1 LKKEEVFMRKFF
13 AFFFAM
19 ILVLSFCFVL
29 SGLTQEKKETEGVYT
44 IKKGDTLWDISAKFL
59 KDPFLWP
66 KLWERNPYITNPH
79 WIYPG
84 NPIQLTAESAKKGAA
99 QEESKNV
106 VEEKPKEAVK
116 EQEIKKEQ
124 EVKKPEPAPV
134 EKKPE
139 TVAEQKPAPPELKPL
154 PLEEEAA
161 EEEEEAI
168 PEEKPVKA
176 EKKRVYFREIRS
188 AGFMSDIEYRGI
200 GIVLESKEGKNLM
213 SAGDIIYLTF
223 RTSEPISIGDKYT
236 VFRAADEIK
245 HPVTEKRIGRKYNI
259 IGNIQLIDQ
268 YGSFFTAKVIESF
281 DAILAG
287 DYIQPYSKEK
297 MEGVVE
303 K

>member
-1 LKKEEVFMRKFF
+1 
-13 AFFFAM
+13 
-19 ILVLSFCFVL
+19 
-29 SGLTQEKKETEGVYT
+29 LTQEKKETEGVYT

-84 NPIQLTAESAKKGAA
+84 NPIQLTAAEPAKKEAA
-99 QEESKNV
+99 KEESRKV
-106 VEEKPKEAVK
+106 GEEKTKEVEEKPKEAVK
-116 EQEIKKEQ
+116 EQE
-124 EVKKPEPAPV
+124 VKKMEPTPV

-139 TVAEQKPAPPELKPL
+139 SVTEQKPAPPEMK
-154 PLEEEAA
+154 AA
-161 EEEEEAI
+161 PSEEEEEEETTE
-168 PEEKPVKA
+168 EEKPVKA
-176 EKKRVYFREIRS
+176 EKKRIYFPEVRS

-200 GIVLESKEGKNLM
+200 GIVLESKEGKSLM
-213 SAGDIIYLTF
+213 TTGDIIYLTF
-223 RTSEPISIGDKYT
+223 RTSEPISVGDKYT
-236 VFRAADEIK
+236 VFRAGDEIK
-245 HPVTEKRIGRKYNI
+245 HPVTEKLIGRKFNI